1 MQQAKPRI
9 FVTRRLIGEGVSR
22 LEAEAE
28 VELWPGDD
36 PPPPDALRRATI
48 ASDGILVN
56 IADRVEEALIEASP
70 HLRIVSQMAVGYDNI
85 DVAATTRRGI
95 LVTNTPGVLTDTTA
109 DMAFAL
115 LLAKARRLPEGERAM
130 RRSEWGEWKPWFML
144 GHDLTG
150 KTLGIVGLGAIGA
163 AVARRAAGFGM
174 RVVYNSRHRKQ
185 DAETALGVEWR
196 ELPALLAESDYVSLH
211 MALNDETRG
220 MIGAAELALMK
231 PDAVLINTARGGVVD
246 QAALVQALRDGVIGG
261 AGLDVFETE
270 PLAASD
276 PLLEFDNVVVA
287 PHLGSATVETRTR
300 MSDMAVD
307 NLLAFFRGEKP
318 ASCVNPEVLKPEVRL
333 AFLDPSRLACDS
345 IRTVV
350 LDGELAV
357 PCTRNPL

>member
-1 MQQAKPRI
+1 MRLLKPHV

-22 LEAEAE
+22 LEAEAD

-36 PPPPDALRRATI
+36 PPSPDSLRQAVVR
-48 ASDGILVN
+48 SDGILVN
-56 IADRVEEALIEASP
+56 IADRVDEDLIEAAPS
-70 HLRIVSQMAVGYDNI
+70 LRIVSQMAVGYDNI
-85 DVAATTRRGI
+85 DVAAATRRGV

-115 LLAKARRLPEGERAM
+115 LLAKARRLPEGERAI

-174 RVVYNSRHRKQ
+174 HVIYNSRHRKR

-211 MALNDETRG
+211 VALNDETRG
-220 MIGAAELALMK
+220 MIGAGELAQMK
-231 PDAVLINTARGGVVD
+231 PDGVLINTARGGVVK

-261 AGLDVFETE
+261 AGLDVFEME
-270 PLAASD
+270 PLAADD
-276 PLLEFDNVVVA
+276 PLMEFDNVVVA

-300 MSDMAVD
+300 MSDMAVE
-307 NLLAFFRGEKP
+307 NLLAFLRGERP
-318 ASCVNPEVLKPEVRL
+318 ASCVNAEVLTP
-333 AFLDPSRLACDS
+333 
-345 IRTVV
+345 
-350 LDGELAV
+350 
-357 PCTRNPL
+357 